1 MLDAMVVAISKLV
14 AVSMLRGINMGPH
27 HRIRMEDLR
36 AVYESLGLAG
46 VKTYIQSGNV
56 VFRARASDLER
67 LAKQLENAVER
78 KFGFHADV
86 IVRTAEEMRRVVARN
101 PFAGRTDIQPGKL
114 AVTFLAAELSAEQ
127 SEQLRKVC
135 AGVDEELHA
144 DGRQLYIYFPNG
156 MARPKLP
163 LGQIDRLVRT
173 ASTSRNWNTVTKLLA
188 MAEELE
194 ADLAVTRRTRNK
206 N

>member
-1 MLDAMVVAISKLV
+1 M
-14 AVSMLRGINMGPH
+14 AVMISMLRGVNMGPH
-27 HRIRMEDLR
+27 HRIKMEDLR

-56 VFRARASDLER
+56 VFRARKFDLER
-67 LAKQLENAVER
+67 LANELENAIER

-86 IVRTAEEMRRVVARN
+86 IVRTAEDLRTVVARN
-101 PFAGRTDIQPGKL
+101 PFAGRTNIQPNKL
-114 AVTFLAAELSAEQ
+114 AVTFLAAELSDEQ
-127 SEQLRKVC
+127 REQLRKLC
-135 AGVDEELHA
+135 EGVDEELHA

-163 LGQIDRLVRT
+163 LGQIDRLIRT

-194 ADLAVTRRTRNK
+194 R
-206 N
+206 